1 MSAQACEELLV
12 AIGRDRDRDAFA
24 ALFAHFAPRLK
35 TYLMRIGAGGEMADE
50 VVQEAMLVVWRR
62 AETFDPAQASAS
74 TWIFTIARNKR
85 IDALRRVRR
94 PQIDPEDPALVP
106 DAPKAADEAMAD
118 LQRAD
123 AVKRVLKTLPEEQAS
138 LLRQAYFEDKSHSTI
153 AAESDLPLGT
163 VKSRIRLA
171 LDKLRQGLQ
180 KESI

>member
-1 MSAQACEELLV
+1 MAAPAYEELLV
-12 AIGRDRDRDAFA
+12 AVGRHRDRAAFA
-24 ALFAHFAPRLK
+24 ELFAHFAPRLK
-35 TYLMRIGAGGEMADE
+35 TYLTRIGSGGEMVEE
-50 VVQEAMLVVWRR
+50 VVQEAMLMVWRR

-94 PQIDPEDPALVP
+94 PEIDPEDPALVP
-106 DAPKAADEAMAD
+106 DAPKPADEAMAES
-118 LQRAD
+118 QRD
-123 AVKRVLKTLPEEQAS
+123 AAIKRVLKTLPEEQAA

-171 LDKLRQGLQ
+171 LAKLRQGL
-180 KESI
+180 ERELT